1 MDKRSK
7 YYLDRF
13 TKQED
18 GINKLTVKKE
28 AALKRIYR
36 DAKKELESDLAVF
49 LEKYSRA
56 NKLESADLKR
66 MLNTKEIAKFRY
78 DIKGYVDEIER
89 LGKDTLEG
97 KALKKELDIMAGRTR
112 VSRVE
117 ALRTG
122 IEHELNKVAIKS
134 SDTIKNHLSGVVDET
149 YSEVFKIIRGNTMAK
164 LDTKLIKRIVGQK
177 WDSKNYSQRVWQ
189 NRRGLADKVM
199 KTITSGIMQGHDFDR
214 MVDGLRKNVAVGY
227 YEARRLMHTE
237 TTFALERAKGEAFKD
252 MGVKKYRF
260 VAVMDRDTSEICRNL
275 NGQEFEM
282 KDRQIGINCPAMHP
296 FCRSVTV
303 PVLEVKKDKIIEQN
317 KIRRTH
323 PATEVIPSVRV

>member
-1 MDKRSK
+1 
-7 YYLDRF
+7 
-13 TKQED
+13 
-18 GINKLTVKKE
+18 
-28 AALKRIYR
+28 
-36 DAKKELESDLAVF
+36 
-49 LEKYSRA
+49 
-56 NKLESADLKR
+56 
-66 MLNTKEIAKFRY
+66 
-78 DIKGYVDEIER
+78 
-89 LGKDTLEG
+89 
-97 KALKKELDIMAGRTR
+97 MAGRTR

-303 PVLEVKKDKIIEQN
+303 PVLKVKKDKIIEQN